1 MILIKVKIKFHLSP
15 PEMLGVDLLFN
26 DFDASWLADPVI
38 IMFCSMKI
46 NTPFKLF
53 NCYMYYITLLIKDTV
68 LLYDRLITLL
78 HGRLFTKKQKVIN
91 SPLFSRLFCSLS
103 NPV

>member
-1 MILIKVKIKFHLSP
+1 MVLIKVKIKFHLSP

-26 DFDASWLADPVI
+26 DLDASWLADPVI

-53 NCYMYYITLLIKDTV
+53 
-68 LLYDRLITLL
+68 
-78 HGRLFTKKQKVIN
+78 VI
-91 SPLFSRLFCSLS
+91 CTI
-103 NPV
+103 